1 MLTFNLTDIEKR
13 AYRSTFQDGIWDIF
27 LGLILLILAVIALL
41 SNRGMPEGQQMTVL
55 IVLQVVA
62 LAVFIGGKKCI
73 TVPRMGF
80 VKFGPQRKA
89 KIKKSRIV
97 LLASVVAGIVVF
109 LVALLAMRSSSA
121 GPSRLMNFMPL
132 AWVVNAIIVFSLLAY
147 YLDCPRLYAYGVL
160 FCPAGAIRHGNKEV
174 RGCESEPCYVCCSCN
189 FHAGNR
195 SGAPGPVPAEIPKI
209 SRGGRCW
216 QRMK

>member
-160 FCPAGAIRHGNKEV
+160 FAL
-174 RGCESEPCYVCCSCN
+174 
-189 FHAGNR
+189 
-195 SGAPGPVPAEIPKI
+195 PVPFDMAIKKFAGVNLSPVTFAVPATFMLAIGAVLLVRFLRKYPRSAEEADVGKE
-209 SRGGRCW
+209 
-216 QRMK
+216 